1 MYLLDTNMVIYF
13 FKGIGNVAGNLL
25 TVSPKDVAMPSIV
38 LFELQCG
45 ILKLSDPEKRQ
56 AQLEDFLQTINH
68 YFPG

>member
-45 ILKLSDPEKRQ
+45 IL
-56 AQLEDFLQTINH
+56 
-68 YFPG
+68 